1 MERPKVKTSLPPRQL
16 VASWPLRVKFLLN
29 FGFTPEAAILT
40 TSGVARVDDFRTMS
54 EALVDN
60 PRFRAGMP
68 ILIDHTSLDAS
79 VLTATDVRAIGAF
92 VATIGERLGPCS
104 IAVVVPDKL
113 TFGFVRMGEMRAN
126 QPQLNVRIF
135 YSLPEAVQWLHQKEP
150 PAPASTYA

>member
-1 MERPKVKTSLPPRQL
+1 MAV
-16 VASWPLRVKFLLN
+16 RVEFLIT

-40 TSGVARVDDFRTMS
+40 TSGVARVEDFRKMS

-60 PRFRAGMP
+60 PQFQAGMP

-79 VLTATDVRAIGAF
+79 VLTPTDVRTIGEF
-92 VATIGERLGPCS
+92 VATIGERLGPSS

-126 QPQLNVRIF
+126 QPQLNVSIF
-135 YSLPEAVQWLHQKEP
+135 YSRPEAVQWLQHRQL
-150 PAPASTYA
+150 PAATASTSA

>member
-1 MERPKVKTSLPPRQL
+1 
-16 VASWPLRVKFLLN
+16 VKFLIE

-40 TSGVARVDDFRTMS
+40 TSGVARVEDFRTMS
-54 EALVDN
+54 EALVGD

-79 VLTATDVRAIGAF
+79 VLTPTDVRTIGEF
-92 VATIGERLGPCS
+92 VATIGERLGPSS

-126 QPQLNVRIF
+126 QPQLNVKIF
-135 YSLPEAVQWLHQKEP
+135 YSLPEAVEWLQQKEP
-150 PAPASTYA
+150 PAKSADTAGPARL